1 MIGVTEPRRV
11 AATSMAQRVA
21 HEMNLKDGQVS
32 YQIRFEGNVGEETQ
46 IKFMTDGVL
55 LKVSCRFQIGQSVKL
70 TFFVHIFQE
79 VQKDFLLVKYSVII
93 IDEAHERSVYSDI
106 LLGLL
111 SRIVALRRKRGNP
124 LKLIIMSATMRV
136 EDFTNNPRL
145 FKVPPPL
152 IKVDARQFPVTVHFN
167 KRTELVDYISEAYKK
182 VRKIHLQLPDGGILV
197 FLTGQQ
203 EVNALC
209 RKLRHAFP
217 GTKPE
222 RQYNDNPTSDQAVS
236 SGAQKG
242 LYGEKHA
249 EVDSDA
255 DDDMEKVMSKIKR
268 KQQGIKKQKKDIIN
282 RPQVNLDHYSALPLQ
297 EVEPDNDDA
306 ELDDLNSGGESDED
320 DDEMRALAHSKQ
332 APPLW
337 VLPLYSLLP
346 SHRQQKVFQPP
357 PEGFR

>member
-55 LKVSCRFQIGQSVKL
+55 LKVSCRFQVGQSVRL
-70 TFFVHIFQE
+70 RIFVHIFQE

-242 LYGEKHA
+242 LYGEK
-249 EVDSDA
+249 
-255 DDDMEKVMSKIKR
+255 
-268 KQQGIKKQKKDIIN
+268 QKKDIIN

-320 DDEMRALAHSKQ
+320 DDDMRALAHSKQ